1 MVDLNGMFDES
12 DMLLAKTSMP
22 AIADWLLKCLLSH
35 LTRSTY
41 NLIYMYIVF
50 CDHSSNFSYT
60 LPYVP
65 IFRKQ
70 SSVSIVKRCQ
80 RMVAKFASISTSR

>member
-12 DMLLAKTSMP
+12 DMLLGKTSMP

-41 NLIYMYIVF
+41 NLIYIVF
-50 CDHSSNFSYT
+50 CDDSSNFSYT

-70 SSVSIVKRCQ
+70 SSVPIVKRCQ
-80 RMVAKFASISTSR
+80 RMVAKFASIFTSR